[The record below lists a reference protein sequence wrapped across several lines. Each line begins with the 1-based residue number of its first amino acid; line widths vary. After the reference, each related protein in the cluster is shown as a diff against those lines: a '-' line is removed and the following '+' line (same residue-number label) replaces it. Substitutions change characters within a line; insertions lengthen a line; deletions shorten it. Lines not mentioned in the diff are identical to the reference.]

1 MIDKTIIYN
10 CYEKEDVGMDKE
22 YLLLI
27 DGSSLLSTQ
36 YYGNLPREI
45 MFAKTNE
52 EREAF
57 YGKIMQT
64 SMGVYTNAIYG
75 FMRTFLKIL
84 KEQKPTHVAV
94 AWDLSRDTFRR
105 EIDSDYKG
113 TRGETPSPLKE
124 QFKLCQEILD
134 KMNIVQFMDKRYEA
148 DDFCGSVA
156 SKMESEIP
164 VRILTKDT
172 DYLQLVSENTKLWL
186 MFTTQDKAD
195 DLFKKYEIKKASAN
209 IPDKSFELTPEL
221 VKSEYGIKPEQVAD
235 LKSLVGDKS
244 DNIKGVAGV
253 GEASAVPLINEY
265 GTVENL
271 YDNIRNLDKKQEK
284 EIKDYWKTKLGIKRS
299 PLSYL
304 LKTSDT
310 EVVGEQSAMISKKL
324 AIIKRDIDLG
334 DLSKDGLKLNINIE
348 EGNKEFKK
356 LEFKSLSLNDIN
368 SSDNNS
374 ENIEEKKECNK
385 KIDNIDT
392 IEAFSQ
398 LINSVKD
405 RIYISYTL
413 NDAEVYSKLNLEH
426 LIISEDNI
434 SNIIYFKKIYEEDS
448 DKAIEILK
456 NVMENDKV
464 KKVIHDGKNLVT
476 FLNKNDIT
484 IKEFDFDTAI
494 AAYLLDSSQSK
505 YNLTDLIDKYIK
517 EEVDGSGDEFEGIL
531 GTYIPKLY
539 DILKTDIENEKMDK
553 LYYEVEHPLIF
564 VLSSMES
571 IGFNVNKNMLEE
583 LKIKFDG
590 EIAKTQKEIYELADE
605 EFNVSSPKQ
614 LGKILFEKLDLPVIK
629 KTKTGYSTNQE
640 VLEKL
645 ADKHDIIPKIMYYR
659 QITKINSTYVEGL
672 KNVIDEDGRIHSKF
686 NQTVT
691 TTGRLSSTDPNLQNI
706 PIRHELGREI
716 RKVFIPLAEGDT
728 LLSCDYSQIE
738 LRVLAH
744 IAGDENM
751 IDAFKHHSDI
761 HTKTASEVFKVP
773 VDEVTSLMRS
783 RAKAVNFG
791 IVYGISAFS
800 LSQDLKI
807 PKAEAQEYM
816 NIYFERY
823 PKIKEYLENIVKD
836 AEEDGYVL
844 TILNRRR
851 FIPEINA
858 SNKIV
863 KALGERLAMNA
874 PIQGSAA
881 DIIKIAMINVYK
893 KLKEKKLNSRLI
905 LQVHDELILN
915 VKEDELEEVKKIV
928 VDEMENAVKLN
939 VGLDVDLN
947 TGKTWYEAK

>member
-1 MIDKTIIYN
+1 
-10 CYEKEDVGMDKE
+10 MDKE

-84 KEQKPTHVAV
+84 REQKPTHVAV

-124 QFKLCQEILD
+124 QFKLCQEILE
-134 KMNIVQFMDKRYEA
+134 KMNVKQFMDNRYEA

-156 SKMESEIP
+156 SKLENEIP

-195 DLFKKYEIKKASAN
+195 ALFKKYEIKKAAAN

-221 VKSEYGIKPEQVAD
+221 VKEEYGIKPEQVAD

-284 EIKDYWKTKLGIKRS
+284 EIKEYWKTKLGIKRS

-304 LKTSDT
+304 LKTSET
-310 EVVGEQSAMISKKL
+310 EVVGEKSAIISKKL

-334 DLSKDGLKLNINIE
+334 DLNKDALKLDIDIE
-348 EGNKEFKK
+348 AGNKEFKN
-356 LEFKSLSLNDIN
+356 LEFKSLNLKDIVSDSND
-368 SSDNNS
+368 
-374 ENIEEKKECNK
+374 EHVIEEKHEFNVE
-385 KIDNIDT
+385 INNIDT
-392 IEAFSQ
+392 VEAFAEFMNN
-398 LINSVKD
+398 LKD
-405 RIYISYTL
+405 RIYVSYTL
-413 NDAEVYSKLNLEH
+413 NDASIYSKLSLKH
-426 LIISEDNI
+426 LIVSEENI
-434 SNIIYFKKIYEEDS
+434 SNVIDFEKIYNEDEV
-448 DKAIEILK
+448 KTLEVLK
-456 NVMENDKV
+456 NIMENDKV
-464 KKVIHDGKNLVT
+464 IKVIHDGKNILT
-476 FLNKNDIT
+476 FLNKNN
-484 IKEFDFDTAI
+484 IKIKGFDFDTAI
-494 AAYLLDSSQSK
+494 AAYLLDSSQSR
-505 YNLTDLIDKYIK
+505 YNLIDLVEKYLNKEIDESESEI
-517 EEVDGSGDEFEGIL
+517 EGIL
-531 GTYIPKLY
+531 GADIPALYKKL
-539 DILKTDIENEKMDK
+539 KNDIENEKMDK

-571 IGFNVNKNMLEE
+571 IGFNINQNMLDE
-583 LKIKFDG
+583 LKVKFDS
-590 EIAKTQKEIYELADE
+590 EIEKTQKEIYELADE
-605 EFNVSSPKQ
+605 EFNISSPKQ

-645 ADKHDIIPKIMYYR
+645 MDKHDIIPKIMYYR

-672 KNVIDEDGRIHSKF
+672 KNVIDEDGRIHSNF

-706 PIRHELGREI
+706 PVRHELGREI
-716 RKVFIPLAEGDT
+716 RKAFIPLEEGDT
-728 LLSCDYSQIE
+728 IVSCDYSQIE

-773 VDEVTSLMRS
+773 VDEVTPLMRS

-807 PKAEAQEYM
+807 PKKEAQEYM
-816 NIYFERY
+816 DIYFERY
-823 PKIKEYLENIVKD
+823 PKIKGYLESVID
-836 AEEDGYVL
+836 EAEANGYVL

-851 FIPEINA
+851 YIPEISA

-863 KALGERLAMNA
+863 KALGQRLAMNA

-881 DIIKIAMINVYK
+881 DIIKIAMINVYN
-893 KLKEKKLNSRLI
+893 KLNEKQLKSKLM

-915 VKEDELEEVKKIV
+915 VKEDEFEEVKNLVI
-928 VDEMENAVKLN
+928 DEMENAVKLK
-939 VGLDVDLN
+939 VALDVDVN